1 MRVTGAASQD
11 YHGTHEPRQDTAD
24 QAALSGGC
32 GAVLTVSRSVDRVFQ
47 ILELFAA
54 RRRPL
59 SATEIRQALLIPHS
73 SAVSVLSR
81 LVALG
86 YLDQNVETKRFFP
99 SLSLHRLCEAVPES
113 IIAGNPIAQL
123 ADGVQCRVDETTTIS
138 RLHDLFTMPIYV
150 RTAIHASAAR
160 VIPGLSGGLATLSV
174 VGRTLLS
181 RLPDPELARFMERAT
196 YWAARAR
203 VTVSPDQDQLM
214 RTIEFV
220 RQHGYLCSFNLLL
233 PGIGAVSCP
242 LPVTNEGEQL
252 AITVSGTTER
262 IERRSEHIINTLLGE
277 MKNFRGHDI
286 VATPQ
291 GVSPAH

>member
-1 MRVTGAASQD
+1 M
-11 YHGTHEPRQDTAD
+11 
-24 QAALSGGC
+24 
-32 GAVLTVSRSVDRVFQ
+32 LTVSRSVDRVFQ

-59 SATEIRQALLIPHS
+59 SATEIRQALNMPHS

-81 LVALG
+81 LVEMG
-86 YLDQNVETKRFFP
+86 YLDQNAETKRFFP

-123 ADGVQCRVDETTTIS
+123 ADTVQRQVDETVTIS

-150 RTAIHASAAR
+150 RTATHSSAAR

-181 RLPDPELARFMERAT
+181 CLPDPELQRFIERAT

-203 VTVSPDQDQLM
+203 VTVTPDREQVL
-214 RTIEFV
+214 RTVEFV
-220 RQHGYLCSFNLLL
+220 REHGYLCSFNLLL
-233 PGIGAVSCP
+233 PGIGAVSSP
-242 LPVTNEGEQL
+242 LPVQHEGERL
-252 AITVSGTTER
+252 AITVSGSTER
-262 IERRSEHIINTLLGE
+262 IDRRANPIINILLSEVKSFKGD
-277 MKNFRGHDI
+277 DI
-286 VATPQ
+286 DAKVK
-291 GVSPAH
+291 GVNWAH